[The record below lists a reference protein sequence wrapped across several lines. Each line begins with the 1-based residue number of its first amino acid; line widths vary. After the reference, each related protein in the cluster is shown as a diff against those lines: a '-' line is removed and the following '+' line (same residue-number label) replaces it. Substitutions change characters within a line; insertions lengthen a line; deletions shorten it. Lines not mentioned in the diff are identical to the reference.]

1 MYVIIYFGKGK
12 CMKGRVKWWS
22 NEKGYGFIEYSE
34 SENVFVHIVEND
46 KEIYPL
52 KEEQEIEFNL
62 EEKNNFIYL
71 QILKTLEN

>member
-1 MYVIIYFGKGK
+1 
-12 CMKGRVKWWS
+12 MKGRVKWWS

-34 SENVFVHIVEND
+34 SENVFVHVAEKD
-46 KEIYPL
+46 LYPL

-71 QILKTLEN
+71 KILKLLEN

>member
-1 MYVIIYFGKGK
+1 
-12 CMKGRVKWWS
+12 MKGRVKWWS

>member
-1 MYVIIYFGKGK
+1 
-12 CMKGRVKWWS
+12 MKGRVKWWS

-34 SENVFVHIVEND
+34 SENVFVHIVEKD

-62 EEKNNFIYL
+62 EEKNNFMYL